1 MVRFYRII
9 DGELMVPKGIIT
21 MWNGTHT
28 TDTTAVVVKDICSE
42 KNVDTFKRGDNEN
55 YYVTEFNKG
64 MPGRDFLDPSWTEE
78 SVLEQRI
85 NQANSMNSVSSNRR
99 RGSQKLQIC

>member
-21 MWNGTHT
+21 MWNGTRT

-42 KNVDTFKRGDNEN
+42 KDVDTFK
-55 YYVTEFNKG
+55 K
-64 MPGRDFLDPSWTEE
+64 
-78 SVLEQRI
+78 
-85 NQANSMNSVSSNRR
+85 
-99 RGSQKLQIC
+99 

>member
-42 KNVDTFKRGDNEN
+42 KDVDTFK
-55 YYVTEFNKG
+55 K
-64 MPGRDFLDPSWTEE
+64 
-78 SVLEQRI
+78 
-85 NQANSMNSVSSNRR
+85 
-99 RGSQKLQIC
+99 